1 MNNFLINYGLN
12 NIVKDNTCFKNP
24 NNPSCIDLIL
34 TNKPRSF
41 QNTTTFDIGL
51 SDFHRMVLTSFK
63 CILDKRE
70 PKEVMYRDYKRFN
83 QTHFRHEL
91 EEKIHRSKDWADF
104 ERLTLQVIDKHA
116 PIKRKT
122 IRANHKP
129 YVTKELRKAIMNKTQ
144 LAKKRFDSDE
154 CMQRFKQQKNFVD
167 REGKRAIK
175 MYYNGLDVKKLQD
188 NKTFWKTFG
197 NSLSD
202 KYKGKQNITLVKGNE
217 ILSDDKSVAEE
228 FSTFFSEAVSKL
240 NIPEIPVCETEGI
253 EDPIE
258 KAIFKY
264 QNHPSV
270 LKIQEKLP
278 GETVKFK
285 FKRTNQVRVHKW
297 IKGLKAGK
305 ATTHGHIP
313 GKILKEN
320 SDLFQPK
327 MTDLINDGIDKDIFP
342 DNPKFADVYPAHKKG
357 ERTCPEKYRPVS
369 VLTHTGKVFEKEMF
383 EQVSDK
389 MKGILSDNLC
399 GYRKGFST
407 QHALISMTEKWRKSL
422 DKKGFA
428 GSVLMDLSK
437 AFDCL
442 NHELL
447 IAKLHA
453 YGFGNE
459 SLRLINSYLK
469 NRWQRVKVNH
479 TFSKWTELLLGVP
492 QGSVLGPLLFNIY
505 LNDLIWFIDGDVTNY
520 ADDTTPHVCSEF
532 LDSLKLKLENDS
544 ENALNWFGI
553 NYMKLNTDKCKL
565 IVAGRKDHQVSI
577 KVGNSEIKENKEVDL
592 LGITIDDKLD
602 YSKYLNVQIKKA
614 NSKLI
619 AIRRYQHLLTFR
631 QKKIALSSFVHCHFA
646 YAPLVWMFHSR
657 EINNRINR
665 IYKKALRILYDDC
678 ISSFEDLLRRD
689 EGFTVHERNIQ
700 LLMVEMFKSKNGL
713 EPQLLQGIFEI
724 NDYQGPKL
732 RSSKHFKRP
741 NVNTV
746 KYGEKSLQNLGAR
759 LWSQIPNLI
768 QEYDSLAKFKAHMK
782 TWRPPKCPCD
792 ICKEYIYGIGYV
804 SVCDCQSCCT

>member
-1 MNNFLINYGLN
+1 M
-12 NIVKDNTCFKNP
+12 
-24 NNPSCIDLIL
+24 
-34 TNKPRSF
+34 
-41 QNTTTFDIGL
+41 
-51 SDFHRMVLTSFK
+51 
-63 CILDKRE
+63 
-70 PKEVMYRDYKRFN
+70 
-83 QTHFRHEL
+83 
-91 EEKIHRSKDWADF
+91 
-104 ERLTLQVIDKHA
+104 
-116 PIKRKT
+116 
-122 IRANHKP
+122 
-129 YVTKELRKAIMNKTQ
+129 
-144 LAKKRFDSDE
+144 
-154 CMQRFKQQKNFVD
+154 
-167 REGKRAIK
+167 
-175 MYYNGLDVKKLQD
+175 
-188 NKTFWKTFG
+188 
-197 NSLSD
+197 
-202 KYKGKQNITLVKGNE
+202 
-217 ILSDDKSVAEE
+217 
-228 FSTFFSEAVSKL
+228 
-240 NIPEIPVCETEGI
+240 
-253 EDPIE
+253 
-258 KAIFKY
+258 
-264 QNHPSV
+264 
-270 LKIQEKLP
+270 
-278 GETVKFK
+278 
-285 FKRTNQVRVHKW
+285 
-297 IKGLKAGK
+297 
-305 ATTHGHIP
+305 
-313 GKILKEN
+313 
-320 SDLFQPK
+320 
-327 MTDLINDGIDKDIFP
+327 
-342 DNPKFADVYPAHKKG
+342 
-357 ERTCPEKYRPVS
+357 
-369 VLTHTGKVFEKEMF
+369 
-383 EQVSDK
+383 
-389 MKGILSDNLC
+389 
-399 GYRKGFST
+399 
-407 QHALISMTEKWRKSL
+407 
-422 DKKGFA
+422 
-428 GSVLMDLSK
+428 
-437 AFDCL
+437 
-442 NHELL
+442 
-447 IAKLHA
+447 
-453 YGFGNE
+453 
-459 SLRLINSYLK
+459 
-469 NRWQRVKVNH
+469 
-479 TFSKWTELLLGVP
+479 GVP

-657 EINNRINR
+657 EINNKINR
-665 IYKKALRILYDDC
+665 IHKKALRILYDDS

-768 QEYDSLAKFKAHMK
+768 QKIDSLAKFKAHMK

-804 SVCDCQSCCT
+804 SVCDCQNCCT

>member
-1 MNNFLINYGLN
+1 MGGGIMVFIKENIPAKILKITEAIEGIFIEIDLKGIKWLLFCTYNPNGQCSREYFIELEKELDLYLSKYDRLLLVGDFNQDERDLNMNNFLINYGLN

-129 YVTKELRKAIMNKTQ
+129 YVTKELRKAIMKKTQ

-278 GETVKFK
+278 AETVKFK

-327 MTDLINDGIDKDIFP
+327 MTNLINDGIDKDIFP
-342 DNPKFADVYPAHKKG
+342 DNPKFAYVYPAHKK
-357 ERTCPEKYRPVS
+357 RR
-369 VLTHTGKVFEKEMF
+369 
-383 EQVSDK
+383 
-389 MKGILSDNLC
+389 
-399 GYRKGFST
+399 
-407 QHALISMTEKWRKSL
+407 
-422 DKKGFA
+422 
-428 GSVLMDLSK
+428 
-437 AFDCL
+437 
-442 NHELL
+442 
-447 IAKLHA
+447 
-453 YGFGNE
+453 
-459 SLRLINSYLK
+459 
-469 NRWQRVKVNH
+469 
-479 TFSKWTELLLGVP
+479 
-492 QGSVLGPLLFNIY
+492 
-505 LNDLIWFIDGDVTNY
+505 
-520 ADDTTPHVCSEF
+520 
-532 LDSLKLKLENDS
+532 ENMS
-544 ENALNWFGI
+544 
-553 NYMKLNTDKCKL
+553 
-565 IVAGRKDHQVSI
+565 
-577 KVGNSEIKENKEVDL
+577 
-592 LGITIDDKLD
+592 
-602 YSKYLNVQIKKA
+602 
-614 NSKLI
+614 
-619 AIRRYQHLLTFR
+619 
-631 QKKIALSSFVHCHFA
+631 
-646 YAPLVWMFHSR
+646 
-657 EINNRINR
+657 
-665 IYKKALRILYDDC
+665 
-678 ISSFEDLLRRD
+678 
-689 EGFTVHERNIQ
+689 
-700 LLMVEMFKSKNGL
+700 
-713 EPQLLQGIFEI
+713 
-724 NDYQGPKL
+724 
-732 RSSKHFKRP
+732 
-741 NVNTV
+741 
-746 KYGEKSLQNLGAR
+746 
-759 LWSQIPNLI
+759 
-768 QEYDSLAKFKAHMK
+768 
-782 TWRPPKCPCD
+782 
-792 ICKEYIYGIGYV
+792 
-804 SVCDCQSCCT
+804 